1 MTAERRREMM
11 MSRESHTMAPP
22 THLISMIQVKER
34 TQAPGTSW
42 WRTERER
49 ERERA
54 SPDRERQM
62 THQDWV
68 RSLSKLSRTFL
79 TDITSASL
87 SLAWMSAVSRVST
100 KV

>member
-1 MTAERRREMM
+1 MCGREEWDTRWSLLADKMTAERRREMM

-49 ERERA
+49 ERERE
-54 SPDRERQM
+54 PHLTGRDR
-62 THQDWV
+62 
-68 RSLSKLSRTFL
+68 
-79 TDITSASL
+79 
-87 SLAWMSAVSRVST
+87 
-100 KV
+100 